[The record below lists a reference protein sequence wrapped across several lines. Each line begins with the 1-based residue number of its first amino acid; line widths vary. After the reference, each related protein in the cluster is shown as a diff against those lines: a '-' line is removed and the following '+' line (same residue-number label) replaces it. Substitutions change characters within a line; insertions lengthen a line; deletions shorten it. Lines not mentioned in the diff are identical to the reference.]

1 MILKCLPFCFFVFVF
16 WLCIGMASSSCLKQG
31 SVPMN
36 NVCVTPEATYEAVVA
51 DPRLFMS
58 SLERLHSLLGTKFM

>member
-1 MILKCLPFCFFVFVF
+1 MILKCLPFCFLFCLLAV
-16 WLCIGMASSSCLKQG
+16 LGMASSSCLKQG

-51 DPRLFMS
+51 DPRLFMT